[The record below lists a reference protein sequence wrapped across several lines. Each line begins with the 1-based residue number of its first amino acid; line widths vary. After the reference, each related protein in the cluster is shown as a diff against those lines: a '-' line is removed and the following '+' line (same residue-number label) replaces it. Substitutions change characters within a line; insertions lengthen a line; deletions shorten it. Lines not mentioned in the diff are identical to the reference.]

1 MLKGKFITITTESK
15 QERSE
20 IIKIRVKTNK
30 IENKKIIEKMNK
42 TKSWISVNIKKI
54 DKPLVAMTKGKKKK
68 RERELKLLKSGMKGD
83 ITNHTEIIRVI
94 TEDNEKWYAS
104 KLGNLEEMDRIP

>member
-1 MLKGKFITITTESK
+1 MLKGKFITITTDTKRE
-15 QERSE
+15 ERSE

-54 DKPLVAMTKGKKKK
+54 DKPLVAITKGEKK
-68 RERELKLLKSGMKGD
+68 RRENS
-83 ITNHTEIIRVI
+83 N
-94 TEDNEKWYAS
+94 Y
-104 KLGNLEEMDRIP
+104 

>member
-68 RERELKLLKSGMKGD
+68 ERENS
-83 ITNHTEIIRVI
+83 N
-94 TEDNEKWYAS
+94 Y
-104 KLGNLEEMDRIP
+104 